1 MNINLNIIQNMNINL
16 NIDQINCHRNDQK
29 ISNFIKF
36 TNIKDKHRFFIS
48 KKGKVSNFI
57 FQISIV

>member
-1 MNINLNIIQNMNINL
+1 MIK
-16 NIDQINCHRNDQK
+16 K

-57 FQISIV
+57 FQISIVLAIYLREKNYNL